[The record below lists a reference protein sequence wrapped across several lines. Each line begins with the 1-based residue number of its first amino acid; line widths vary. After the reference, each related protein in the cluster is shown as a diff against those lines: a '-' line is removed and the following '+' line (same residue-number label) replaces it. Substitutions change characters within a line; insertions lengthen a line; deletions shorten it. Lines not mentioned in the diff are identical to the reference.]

1 MTSAVGGGKG
11 GPPKA
16 EEINKQNQLIY
27 VCDREGGQKIRKFC
41 GCHIRKPLYLEER
54 FLIFFNV
61 IRVRMIFQY
70 NNYSQQFPSF
80 YPTELSCPNI
90 THLTSD
96 IFVNETKVTL
106 GELEKLIASN
116 QVDIGTVDHQGRTC
130 LYMASMVGNSEVVK
144 TLLKHPHVDLN
155 RGTMNGS
162 TYLHITSGNGFTEVV
177 KLLLSYSRVNP
188 NQVNKNYNTALME
201 ASMEGHREVVRLL
214 LSSPRI
220 EVNKVNSEGKSS
232 LILACEEGKTEVVEL
247 ILRCPQTDIDIYDD
261 NDRSAL
267 HLAKTNNLSDIVS
280 LFHNRGSLTRQG
292 HTCCS
297 QSVNEGLQIVA
308 QKGDE
313 EMTRKFLQC
322 LQLDINSS
330 YQSSKNP
337 LYIASTEGHP
347 HVVKVLLDDSRIDVN
362 QMVDGEN
369 ALLAAGAMGNL
380 QVVNLLLLHS
390 NIDTNIVKHGNLGNA
405 LFFASRK
412 GYSAIVKQLLLQP
425 QIEVNG
431 AFGEQQMTGLT
442 AASAIGHLSVVKLFL
457 RCTKTNVTQFDGSGE
472 TALERGTKH
481 VKEAIANQAVLLQ
494 SHHTCC
500 LTVNEVLLRAAREN
514 DYRAIRGLAQCPE
527 ANINIGDKKGR
538 TPLYLASMIG
548 HTQAVAE
555 LLQQGNI
562 EVNKGRSLD
571 GESPFSIA
579 SEKGHFHVMSL
590 LLINKYA
597 DVNQGW
603 KAHSWTLQTKSSGL
617 IKPTASHMNTTQNSF
632 PGMK

>member
-1 MTSAVGGGKG
+1 MT
-11 GPPKA
+11 
-16 EEINKQNQLIY
+16 
-27 VCDREGGQKIRKFC
+27 
-41 GCHIRKPLYLEER
+41 LEE
-54 FLIFFNV
+54 
-61 IRVRMIFQY
+61 
-70 NNYSQQFPSF
+70 
-80 YPTELSCPNI
+80 
-90 THLTSD
+90 
-96 IFVNETKVTL
+96 L
-106 GELEKLIASN
+106 GMLIASN
-116 QVDIGTVDHQGRTC
+116 QVNIDTVDHQGRTC
-130 LYMASMVGNSEVVK
+130 LHNASMVGNSQVAK
-144 TLLKHPHVDLN
+144 TLMRHPHVDLN

-162 TYLHITSGNGFTEVV
+162 TYLHIASGKGFTEIV

-188 NQVNKNYNTALME
+188 NRVNQNYNTALME
-201 ASMEGHREVVRLL
+201 ASVEGHREVVRLL
-214 LSSPRI
+214 LSSPI
-220 EVNKVNSEGKSS
+220 IQVNNVNSEGQSA
-232 LILACEEGKTEVVEL
+232 LISACEEGKTEVVD
-247 ILRCPQTDIDIYDD
+247 ILLSCPRTDIDIYDN

-267 HLAKTNNLSDIVS
+267 NLAKTNNISDIVS
-280 LFHNRGSLTRQG
+280 LFYNRGSLIRQG

-297 QSVNEGLQIVA
+297 QSVYEGLQIVA

-322 LQLDINSS
+322 PELDINSG
-330 YQSSKNP
+330 YQLSKPP

-347 HVVKVLLDDSRIDVN
+347 HVVKVLLDDSRINVN

-369 ALLAAGAMGNL
+369 ALLAAGIIGNL

-390 NIDTNIVKHGNLGNA
+390 DIDTNIVKQGNHGNA
-405 LFFASRK
+405 LFFASKK
-412 GYSAIVKQLLLQP
+412 GYSAIVKQLLVQP

-442 AASAIGHLSVVKLFL
+442 AASAVGHLSVVKLFL

-500 LTVNEVLLRAAREN
+500 LKVNKGLLRAAREN

-538 TPLYLASMIG
+538 TPLYLASMMG
-548 HTQAVAE
+548 HTPAVAE
-555 LLQQGNI
+555 LLNQGSI
-562 EVNKGRSLD
+562 DVNKGRSLD

-590 LLINKYA
+590 LLGNKYA
-597 DVNQGW
+597 DVNRGW
-603 KAHSWTLQTKSSGL
+603 NKHIWIWQTKLSGL
-617 IKPTASHMNTTQNSF
+617 IKPTVLHVNTTQNSV
-632 PGMK
+632 PGKNDSIISFNQLNSS